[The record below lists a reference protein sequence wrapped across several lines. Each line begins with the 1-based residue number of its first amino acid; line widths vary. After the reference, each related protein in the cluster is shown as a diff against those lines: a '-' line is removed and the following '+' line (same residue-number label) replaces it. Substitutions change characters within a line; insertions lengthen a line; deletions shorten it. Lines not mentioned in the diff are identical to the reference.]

1 MCIGVVKVK
10 VNVAQVRYRSGE
22 SVHFDLV
29 EDFSPFDLGTE
40 ALSFSAPVHV
50 QLQVTNTNKAVMV
63 NGIIETELKVVCG
76 RCLEPF
82 NYPLNLPYQDE
93 WFFASQATEELL
105 ENAFLLEK
113 DDIDIG
119 ERIFEQIVLSLP
131 MKFICSDEC
140 QGLCLTCGANLN
152 LTSCSCKEE
161 IIDPRF
167 AALAKWQSLD

>member
-1 MCIGVVKVK
+1 MK

-50 QLQVTNTNKAVMV
+50 QLQVTNTNNAVLV
-63 NGIIETELKVVCG
+63 NGTIQTELKVMCG

-82 NYPLNLPYQDE
+82 VYPLKQPYQDE
-93 WFFASQATEELL
+93 WIFPSQATEELL
-105 ENAFLLEK
+105 ETALLLEK
-113 DDIDIG
+113 DDVDISQ
-119 ERIFEQIVLSLP
+119 RIFEQIVLALP
-131 MKFICSDEC
+131 MKFICSEEC

-152 LTSCSCKEE
+152 LTSCACKEDV
-161 IIDPRF
+161 IDPRF
-167 AALAKWQSLD
+167 AALAKWQSHD

>member
-1 MCIGVVKVK
+1 MK

-22 SVHFDLV
+22 SVRFDLV

-63 NGIIETELKVVCG
+63 SGTIETELNVMCG

-82 NYPLNLPYQDE
+82 NYPLDLPYQDE
-93 WFFASQATEELL
+93 WVFPSQATEELL
-105 ENAFLLEK
+105 ESALLLEK
-113 DDIDIG
+113 DDVDISQ
-119 ERIFEQIVLSLP
+119 RIFEQIVLALP

-152 LTSCSCKEE
+152 LTSCSCKE
-161 IIDPRF
+161 DVVDLRF
-167 AALAKWQSLD
+167 AALAKWHSHD